1 MGVLSQVVEV
11 GRWLEGFHLDSHVE
25 LDYAGLG
32 EVVGVTLGGDDA
44 AEDLASA
51 VADLVSGALEAG
63 TAVFRRVAGTFRGTQ
78 LYQRAN

>member
-1 MGVLSQVVEV
+1 L
-11 GRWLEGFHLDSHVE
+11 GR
-25 LDYAGLG
+25 
-32 EVVGVTLGGDDA
+32 TLGGDAA

-63 TAVFRRVAGTFRGTQ
+63 TAVFRRVAGTFGEAQ